1 MPIVSDTTTTT
12 EPGTLYASV
21 AEARAAGIKTTQ
33 ASDAELTTWLEEAS
47 RVVDNYTH
55 TRFNVTAA
63 TAHTVHNPQSAL
75 VILPYPFSA
84 VTAVTVDG
92 VAQTLTTNYTVED
105 FGIRF
110 GYRPRGPVVV
120 TGIFGYPDV
129 PSPVRLATIYI
140 ADSLISQSQYRPAIG
155 TDTEGNASG
164 LPTAAFVPRFAS
176 NGVDSTGTVRADRL
190 LAPYRVIEGVA

>member
-12 EPGTLYASV
+12 EPTTLYASV
-21 AEARAAGIKTTQ
+21 ADARAAGIKTSQ
-33 ASDAELTTWLEEAS
+33 ASDADLTTWLEQAS
-47 RVVDNYTH
+47 RVVDNYTN
-55 TRFNVTAA
+55 TRFRVTAA
-63 TAHTVHNPQSAL
+63 TYTVRTPQSSL
-75 VILPYPFSA
+75 VILPYPFSGI
-84 VTAVTVDG
+84 TAVTVDG
-92 VAQTLTTNYTVED
+92 VAQATTAYVVED

-164 LPTAAFVPRFAS
+164 LSTAAFVPRFAS
-176 NGVDSTGTVRADRL
+176 NGVESTGTVRADRL
-190 LAPYRVIEGVA
+190 LQPYRVIEGVA